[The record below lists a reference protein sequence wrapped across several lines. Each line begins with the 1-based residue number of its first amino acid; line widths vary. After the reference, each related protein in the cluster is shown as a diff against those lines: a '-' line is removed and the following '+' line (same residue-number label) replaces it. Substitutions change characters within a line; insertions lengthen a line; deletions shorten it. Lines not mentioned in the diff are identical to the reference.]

1 MNRFL
6 CFFMIIPI
14 LLCSFSSNVLDL
26 FEEVNMIEFYY
37 NGQQIEI
44 SSDQQEK
51 FEELFCNALEGA
63 QQMPAFGVSLHDLT
77 MQNMKEGLWIKFI
90 YNKTIVKSE
99 MPFDSIL
106 INITKDCHGINLI
119 RGNDE
124 IFEGRCYY
132 LNLKGTLDDVYDF
145 LIECIQTIENKIEVE
160 LDFQEQEQITIKG
173 EIDLTETDDES
184 ENKNSSLAGTK
195 SSNEILKHLN

>member
-26 FEEVNMIEFYY
+26 FDEVNMIEFYY

-77 MQNMKEGLWIKFI
+77 MQNMKEGLWIKFV

-184 ENKNSSLAGTK
+184 DNKNSSLAGTK
-195 SSNEILKHLN
+195 SSNKILKHLN

>member
-6 CFFMIIPI
+6 YFFMIIPI

-26 FEEVNMIEFYY
+26 FDEVNMIEFYY

-145 LIECIQTIENKIEVE
+145 LIDCIQTIENKIEVE
-160 LDFQEQEQITIKG
+160 LDFQEQENITIKG
-173 EIDLTETDDES
+173 EYGLTETDEEK
-184 ENKNSSLAGTK
+184 ENKNSSSAGTK
-195 SSNEILKHLN
+195 SSNEILNHLN